1 MARMTTPAAPAP
13 PAGSRWQP
21 ATVTR
26 LVSAAA
32 WTMLFAQSAII
43 VTGALVRLTGSGLGC
58 PTWPMCTDESLVNTP
73 EMGIHGYIEFGNRLL
88 GVALGLL
95 GVAILVL
102 LWRLRRTRP
111 DLFWLTFWLTAVVPF
126 QALLGGLTVRTQLN
140 PWIVAAHFIPSAI
153 AVGAS
158 AYLVRR
164 TADSGRDPRPLG
176 TPLLRGLC
184 WAIGGLMVVIVLL
197 GVLVTGA
204 GPHAGDVISAR
215 NGLDTVM
222 ISRLHAIPVWM
233 LIGATVLARILSA
246 RQGLSELSRA
256 LTVLLLVE
264 AAQGAIGYFQYFTGL
279 PIAAV
284 ALHLV
289 GACLV
294 IAATVAVVDACY
306 RRAPL
311 PATAV
316 PDSPQAV
323 HQTV

>member
-1 MARMTTPAAPAP
+1 
-13 PAGSRWQP
+13 
-21 ATVTR
+21 
-26 LVSAAA
+26 
-32 WTMLFAQSAII
+32 
-43 VTGALVRLTGSGLGC
+43 
-58 PTWPMCTDESLVNTP
+58 MC
-73 EMGIHGYIEFGNRLL
+73 I
-88 GVALGLL
+88 
-95 GVAILVL
+95 
-102 LWRLRRTRP
+102 
-111 DLFWLTFWLTAVVPF
+111 
-126 QALLGGLTVRTQLN
+126 
-140 PWIVAAHFIPSAI
+140 
-153 AVGAS
+153 
-158 AYLVRR
+158 
-164 TADSGRDPRPLG
+164 RDRLG

-184 WAIGGLMVVIVLL
+184 WAIGGLMVVVVLL

-222 ISRLHAIPVWM
+222 ISRLHAIPVWL